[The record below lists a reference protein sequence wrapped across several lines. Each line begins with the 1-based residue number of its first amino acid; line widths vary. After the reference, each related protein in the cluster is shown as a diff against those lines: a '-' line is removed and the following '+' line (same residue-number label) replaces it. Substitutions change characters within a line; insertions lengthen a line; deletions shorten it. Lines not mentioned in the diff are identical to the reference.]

1 MAETETPRARDGDRE
16 VQGRSRFGLPDIYV
30 ILFVFIALA
39 AISTHFLPAS
49 QYDRVVLENG
59 RTSIDAASF
68 RYVEADPVGLVEF
81 MTAIPRGL
89 VDASVVVFFTFI
101 IGGMFMVIRRTGL
114 IEVAVDKLTRRFA
127 ERSVLVLPVLMTTFA
142 VIATL
147 IGTQE
152 LSLVYVPVILPLM
165 IALGFD
171 SMVAVGVALC
181 ATTVGFTAGVLNPI
195 NTGLAQ
201 TIAGVPLWSGIWLR
215 VLLLVCLLVT
225 AAAYV
230 MRYAGRVRADPGAS
244 LMAGDPDEA
253 RKRRDYRG
261 EMGGSARTFSPRQI
275 AAGLAAL
282 GFFAV
287 LVWGVL
293 AQGWFMTEMSGLFI
307 VMGITVGLIA
317 GLTTRQICD
326 GFNAGFREVLVG
338 AMIVGIARAVAV
350 MFEDAQVMD
359 TLTHGLGQMVGGF
372 PESVAA
378 VGMFLAQMGFNFVI
392 PSGSGQAL
400 VTMPVMAPL
409 ADLVGV
415 TRQTAIL
422 AYQMGDGFSNIL
434 FPTSGYF
441 MATLALAG
449 VSWSRWVKF
458 FLPLFA
464 IWAAIGIAF
473 MIFAQLVQWTG

>member
-1 MAETETPRARDGDRE
+1 MSDTETSQPPSRPEEAGT
-16 VQGRSRFGLPDIYV
+16 GSRFRLPDIYV

-49 QYDRVVLENG
+49 QYNRVQLENG
-59 RTSIDAASF
+59 RTAIDAESF
-68 RYVEADPVGLVEF
+68 RYVEADPVGIVEF

-89 VDASVVVFFTFI
+89 ADASVVVFFTFI

-114 IEVAVDKLTRRFA
+114 IEVAVEKLTRRFA
-127 ERSVLVLPVLMTTFA
+127 ERSVLVVPVLMTTFA

-171 SMVAVGVALC
+171 SIVAVGVALC
-181 ATTVGFTAGVLNPI
+181 ATTAGFTAGVLNPI

-215 VLLLVCLLVT
+215 VLLFICLLV
-225 AAAYV
+225 AGAAYV
-230 MRYAGRVRADPGAS
+230 MRYASRVRADGAAS
-244 LMAGDPDEA
+244 LLADDPEEEE
-253 RKRRDYRG
+253 KRRDYL
-261 EMGGSARTFSPRQI
+261 GGTGGPAKSFSSRQI
-275 AAGLAAL
+275 AAGFTALA
-282 GFFAV
+282 FFAV
-287 LVWGVL
+287 MVWGVL

-307 VMGITVGLIA
+307 LMGITVGLVA
-317 GLTTRQICD
+317 GLTTQQICN

-350 MFEDAQVMD
+350 MFEDAQVLD
-359 TLTHGLGQMVGGF
+359 TLTHGLGELVGGF
-372 PESVAA
+372 PQSVAA
-378 VGMFLAQMGFNFVI
+378 VGMFLSQMGFNFVI

-409 ADLVGV
+409 SDIVGV

-449 VSWSRWVKF
+449 VSWSKWVRF

-464 IWAAIGIAF
+464 IWAVIGVAF
-473 MIFAQLVQWTG
+473 MIFAQVIQWTG